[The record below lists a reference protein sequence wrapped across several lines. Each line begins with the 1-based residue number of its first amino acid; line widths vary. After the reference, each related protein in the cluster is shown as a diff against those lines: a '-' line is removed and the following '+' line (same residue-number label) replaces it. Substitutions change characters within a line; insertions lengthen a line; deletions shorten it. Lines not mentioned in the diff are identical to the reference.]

1 MKRYHGVSPLEQKR
15 SMPAWLAKPLF
26 RDRPANCAGGHPHGP
41 VPQFIAPT
49 IPSPPT
55 SPCPTRPPSAAHWF
69 GTDFYGRDIFSRVI
83 WGTRIDLLI
92 GVLGVVIPFL
102 VGGMIGLLAGY
113 YGGFLDSLLMRIT
126 DIMMAF
132 PFTILVITIM
142 AILGQGLINL
152 FIALWLVGWMSYAKL
167 VRSEVLVLK
176 DSEFIQA
183 ARVAGF
189 SDARILFR
197 HLLPNVISSAV
208 VFAASD
214 VVMCMLTGRVH
225 ELPGP
230 GCFTPYT
237 GVGLHPQRGPHLH
250 HLRLVAHPVPSAC
263 SWPSAASASPCW
275 GRPDRLPAHERTVS
289 PAWKNYLKSVIS
301 TWPSPASGR
310 PSAPWTASPSRSSRG
325 DLRPGGRVG
334 LRQEPDPPLHPG
346 PAEAARPDHRRR
358 NPLQG
363 ADIAKMS
370 QRELQKSGARRS
382 HDLPGAHDRLNP
394 VLRIRSQMYE
404 AFEGEKLSKE
414 EKRRRA
420 IELLCWWASPP
431 PRPGWMSIP
440 TSSPAACASAP

>member
-1 MKRYHGVSPLEQKR
+1 MSNQ
-15 SMPAWLAKPLF
+15 A
-26 RDRPANCAGGHPHGP
+26 
-41 VPQFIAPT
+41 
-49 IPSPPT
+49 
-55 SPCPTRPPSAAHWF
+55 PSAAHWF

-214 VVMCMLTGRVH
+214 VVMCMLTGASMSFLGLGVSPPTPEWGSILNEGRNFITFAWWPT
-225 ELPGP
+225 LFPGL
-230 GCFTPYT
+230 FLAVS
-237 GVGLHPQRGPHLH
+237 GVGFSLL
-250 HLRLVAHPVPSAC
+250 
-263 SWPSAASASPCW
+263 
-275 GRPDRLPAHERTVS
+275 
-289 PAWKNYLKSVIS
+289 
-301 TWPSPASGR
+301 
-310 PSAPWTASPSRSSRG
+310 G
-325 DLRPGGRVG
+325 DGLTDFLRPKGR
-334 LRQEPDPPLHPG
+334 
-346 PAEAARPDHRRR
+346 
-358 NPLQG
+358 
-363 ADIAKMS
+363 
-370 QRELQKSGARRS
+370 
-382 HDLPGAHDRLNP
+382 
-394 VLRIRSQMYE
+394 
-404 AFEGEKLSKE
+404 
-414 EKRRRA
+414 
-420 IELLCWWASPP
+420 
-431 PRPGWMSIP
+431 
-440 TSSPAACASAP
+440 

>member
-15 SMPAWLAKPLF
+15 SMPAWLAKPSFVIGLLIVLVVILMALF
-26 RDRPANCAGGHPHGP
+26 
-41 VPQFIAPT
+41 PQFIAPYDPIAT
-49 IPSPPT
+49 DVTESNQA
-55 SPCPTRPPSAAHWF
+55 PSAAHWF

-214 VVMCMLTGRVH
+214 VVMCMLTGASMSFLGLGVSPPTPEWGSILNEGRNFITFAWWPT
-225 ELPGP
+225 LFPGL
-230 GCFTPYT
+230 FLAVS
-237 GVGLHPQRGPHLH
+237 GVGFSLLGDGLTDF
-250 HLRLVAHPVPSAC
+250 LRTK
-263 SWPSAASASPCW
+263 
-275 GRPDRLPAHERTVS
+275 GR
-289 PAWKNYLKSVIS
+289 
-301 TWPSPASGR
+301 
-310 PSAPWTASPSRSSRG
+310 
-325 DLRPGGRVG
+325 
-334 LRQEPDPPLHPG
+334 
-346 PAEAARPDHRRR
+346 
-358 NPLQG
+358 
-363 ADIAKMS
+363 
-370 QRELQKSGARRS
+370 
-382 HDLPGAHDRLNP
+382 
-394 VLRIRSQMYE
+394 
-404 AFEGEKLSKE
+404 
-414 EKRRRA
+414 
-420 IELLCWWASPP
+420 
-431 PRPGWMSIP
+431 
-440 TSSPAACASAP
+440 